1 MPSAQFQMQVS
12 GITTLGE
19 NIADNGGV
27 RQAYKVCMIN
37 SLINLIKHLTNTAL
51 CF

>member
-1 MPSAQFQMQVS
+1 MLLQVS

-27 RQAYKVCMIN
+27 GQAYKVCNIN
-37 SLINLIKHLTNTAL
+37 SL
-51 CF
+51 